1 VTNLAGS
8 ADATNAVDALECGE
22 DRTLS
27 GSDATPDPRQVAMAH
42 QALEYHTVTKF
53 DFDIKTAVVV
63 SH

>member
-8 ADATNAVDALECGE
+8 ADVTNAVDALECGE

-42 QALEYHTVTKF
+42 QASV
-53 DFDIKTAVVV
+53 
-63 SH
+63 